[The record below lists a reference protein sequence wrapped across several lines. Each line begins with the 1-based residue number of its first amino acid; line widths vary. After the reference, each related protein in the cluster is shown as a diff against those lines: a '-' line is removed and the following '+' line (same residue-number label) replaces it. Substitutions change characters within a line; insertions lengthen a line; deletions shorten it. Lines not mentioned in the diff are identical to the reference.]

1 MGWDNT
7 PKAHIPHKPHP
18 TFSYTEMFIAQEL
31 RKKSIA
37 EYLLYMWQMEDLI
50 RAYGCSLARIRREYI
65 DRFDYTDE
73 QKDEETDWFGNL
85 IRMMN
90 EEGRRQE
97 GHLQINKIIVKDLA
111 DLHNQLMLSGKF
123 PFYNAE
129 YYKVLP
135 FIVELRNKGD
145 KDVNEIENC
154 LDALY
159 GVMLLGLQQKPVS
172 DETESAIKEIT
183 TFIGML
189 SDYYIK
195 DRTEGLDFGDE

>member
-1 MGWDNT
+1 
-7 PKAHIPHKPHP
+7 
-18 TFSYTEMFIAQEL
+18 MFIAQDL
-31 RKKSIA
+31 RKKSTA
-37 EYLLYMWQMEDLI
+37 EFVLYMWQVEDII
-50 RAYGCSLARIRREYI
+50 RAYGCQLSRIKNEYI
-65 DRFDYTDE
+65 ARFADYTDE
-73 QKDEETDWFGNL
+73 QREEMVDWYGDL
-85 IRMMN
+85 ITMMN
-90 EEGRRQE
+90 SEGKRE
-97 GHLQINKIIVKDLA
+97 KGHLTINQIVVKDLN
-111 DLHNQLMLSGKF
+111 DLHNQLLQSSRF

-159 GVMLLGLQQKPVS
+159 GVMLLRLQQKPVS
-172 DETESAIKEIT
+172 DETESAIREIT

>member
-1 MGWDNT
+1 
-7 PKAHIPHKPHP
+7 
-18 TFSYTEMFIAQEL
+18 MFIAQEL

-111 DLHNQLMLSGKF
+111 DLHNRLMLSGKF

-145 KDVNEIENC
+145 KEVNEIENC

-159 GVMLLGLQQKPVS
+159 GVMLLRLQQKPVS

>member
-159 GVMLLGLQQKPVS
+159 GVMLLRLQQKPVS
-172 DETESAIKEIT
+172 DETESAIREIT

-195 DRTEGLDFGDE
+195 DRTEWLDFGDE